1 MKKSFTLI
9 ELILAIIIIS
19 ILILAMNNI
28 IINLKSTKDFL
39 NKILQKNNSKEL
51 LIKTLYYDILN
62 ATSIKVIPSIDSDY
76 DRVYLQ
82 TQNSL
87 YHLIFPY
94 VIWYVS
100 KNKNTLIR
108 IESPFKIKLPDE
120 NAFFLDK
127 FQQNVKIFKIIRK
140 NGKNLVF
147 IEAKKPIYFEMIDKD
162 FGFNKKIKINKN
174 NLNNKSKN
182 HSKFSNHNIDEPNN
196 LPTF

>member
-1 MKKSFTLI
+1 MKKSFTVI
-9 ELILAIIIIS
+9 ELILAVIILS

-28 IINLKSTKDFL
+28 IINLKSTKNFL
-39 NKILQKNNSKEL
+39 KNYLRKTNKSEL

-62 ATSIKVIPSIDSDY
+62 ATSIKVIHSINSDY

-127 FQQNVKIFKIIRK
+127 FQQNVKIFKIYKK
-140 NGKNLVF
+140 NGKDLIF
-147 IEAKKPIYFEMIDKD
+147 IEAKKPFYFEMIDKD
-162 FGFNKKIKINKN
+162 FGYKVKN
-174 NLNNKSKN
+174 LKSKDTN
-182 HSKFSNHNIDEPNN
+182 KTNN
-196 LPTF
+196 DLPTF